1 MSLIVTTFGDGT
13 PIASVRPV
21 KRRSPSPCA
30 PQIVR
35 GCRAHAWPAA
45 RRGAI
50 VLVLLAGSLDAGAVD
65 LNFRTPPPTAAAA
78 AAERTMVL
86 AADRHTVARAKLV
99 MDSRDAAAKC
109 RKLATDSRMHCERAA
124 QDMMASRGVAP
135 DLPRP
140 VSAAAPPA
148 PTRAAAAKPRY
159 AAVTQ

>member
-1 MSLIVTTFGDGT
+1 
-13 PIASVRPV
+13 
-21 KRRSPSPCA
+21 
-30 PQIVR
+30 
-35 GCRAHAWPAA
+35 
-45 RRGAI
+45 
-50 VLVLLAGSLDAGAVD
+50 VLLAGSLDAGAVD
-65 LNFRTPPPTAAAA
+65 LNLRTPPPTAAAA

-124 QDMMASRGVAP
+124 QDLVAGGVAP

-140 VSAAAPPA
+140 VSAATPPA

>member
-50 VLVLLAGSLDAGAVD
+50 VLVLLAASLDAGAVD
-65 LNFRTPPPTAAAA
+65 LNLRTPPPTAAAA

-124 QDMMASRGVAP
+124 QDLVAGGVAP

-140 VSAAAPPA
+140 VSAATPPA

-159 AAVTQ
+159 AVVTQ